1 MCFLPRVL
9 QELIALSASPKVV
22 DITGSAGVC
31 VCVCVLYV
39 RVRVC
44 ACVCACMCA
53 LDVAYNLKC
62 FTTHTNIIMTVIDV

>member
-1 MCFLPRVL
+1 MCSLPRVP

-31 VCVCVLYV
+31 VCVLYVRVRVCVCVLYV

-44 ACVCACMCA
+44 VCVYVRVCVVCVCVRACV
-53 LDVAYNLKC
+53 L
-62 FTTHTNIIMTVIDV
+62 